1 MFTAKDAR
9 ANVATYK
16 ENLDKSWETKAQA
29 WVDEAVV
36 VIQNAS
42 TNGRTACRVSCK
54 NMSSEV
60 REKICRILTD
70 ADFDIT
76 FETGDFY
83 RISW

>member
-36 VIQNAS
+36 VIKDAS
-42 TNGRTACRVSCK
+42 SNGQTACRV
-54 NMSSEV
+54 
-60 REKICRILTD
+60 
-70 ADFDIT
+70 
-76 FETGDFY
+76 
-83 RISW
+83 

>member
-29 WVDEAVV
+29 WVDEAVE
-36 VIQNAS
+36 VIKDAS
-42 TNGRTACRVSCK
+42 TNGQTACRVSCK
-54 NMSSEV
+54 NVSSEV
-60 REKICRILTD
+60 RVRACRILTD
-70 ADFDIT
+70 VGYGIV

>member
-36 VIQNAS
+36 VIKDAS
-42 TNGRTACRVSCK
+42 ANGQTACRVSCK
-54 NMSSEV
+54 NVSSEV
-60 REKICRILTD
+60 RMKACRILTD
-70 ADFDIT
+70 VGYGIV